1 MSKIAP
7 GLRPEEDMNEHRDS
21 LPALVVYDPDEN
33 FARRCRI
40 CYKEARRLVNP
51 CRCNM
56 EYHQHCLLKYIK
68 GRLIAMGSEV
78 DFSRIRCRHC
88 NDQIRFL
95 SHQNTQYGCTYFA
108 AKMRRNWCSK
118 TLTII
123 LFLLVAIIVIG
134 VIIAIAIDADTAAYF
149 AMIVVEGVLGV
160 VELGLIMTFIYHN
173 LMYHEVILVK
183 VYQAHEVMRP
193 THSSSEDDNQI
204 NHANIEIVINENY

>member
-1 MSKIAP
+1 
-7 GLRPEEDMNEHRDS
+7 
-21 LPALVVYDPDEN
+21 
-33 FARRCRI
+33 
-40 CYKEARRLVNP
+40 
-51 CRCNM
+51 M
-56 EYHQHCLLKYIK
+56 EYHQECLLKYIK

-95 SHQNTQYGCTYFA
+95 FHQNTQYGCNYFA

-118 TLTII
+118 TLSII
-123 LFLLVAIIVIG
+123 LCLLVAIIVIG
-134 VIIAIAIDADTAAYF
+134 IITGIAIDDDSAAYL
-149 AMIVVEGVLGV
+149 AMVVLLSILSVI
-160 VELGLIMTFIYHN
+160 ELGLIMTFIYHN

-204 NHANIEIVINENY
+204 NHDNIEIVINEDY